1 MSCTAPVNI
10 NSNIEDFCD
19 QKCDYRF
26 SYETYPSLTVTNAK
40 NILVI
45 KSANASNTPT
55 VRYNNKQYKVDEV
68 LLFQP
73 SLHTYDGEHAPAEM
87 VITHYSLSG
96 GNPLFVCVPL
106 VVDGSSLTD
115 SVSLLDSII
124 AKASQDAATPYKRT
138 SVDIDTFSLNA
149 FVPKQ
154 PFYSYEASFFM
165 KPCNNNNLIN
175 YIVFSPLNNG
185 MKTISTDAY
194 DALTELIEA
203 NTLPVVQ
210 PGGGLYYNK
219 FGPKSLDDG
228 KVSDGLYMEC
238 QPTGADGEVI
248 VPNQQTSAQVF
259 NFTGIKALFKN
270 VLFQALVGI
279 LLIYGLMRLG
289 DALLHKLSDKTS
301 ASDIGKKSMLGGA
314 GKLVGKGARKLTSG
328 ARSLASGA
336 HSLAGGAVGG
346 TVRSLIGG
354 TFAL

>member
-1 MSCTAPVNI
+1 MACTAPVNI

-26 SYETYPSLTVTNAK
+26 SYETHAVVVSNKKGYLTITNQA
-40 NILVI
+40 
-45 KSANASNTPT
+45 SANNPV
-55 VRYNNKQYKVDEV
+55 VRYNNKQYVV
-68 LLFQP
+68 LQALIYQP
-73 SLHTYDGEHAPAEM
+73 SLHTYNGEHAPAEM
-87 VITHYSLSG
+87 IIVHNSLSG
-96 GNPLFVCVPL
+96 GNPLMVCVPL

-115 SVSLLDSII
+115 SVSLMDSII
-124 AKASQDAATPYKRT
+124 AKASQDADAEGESTL
-138 SVDIDTFSLNA
+138 VDIDTFSFNA

-154 PFYSYEASFFM
+154 PFYSYEGSDM
-165 KPCNNNNLIN
+165 KACDSNNSVN
-175 YIVFSPLNNG
+175 YVVFSPLNNG
-185 MKTISTDAY
+185 MKTISADAY
-194 DALTELIEA
+194 DALTELIAA

-228 KVSDGLYMEC
+228 KVSDGLYIEC

-301 ASDIGKKSMLGGA
+301 AADIGKKSMLGGA
-314 GKLVGKGARKLTSG
+314 RTLVGKGARKLTGG
-328 ARSLASGA
+328 ARSLA
-336 HSLAGGAVGG
+336 GG
-346 TVRSLIGG
+346 TVRSLSGG